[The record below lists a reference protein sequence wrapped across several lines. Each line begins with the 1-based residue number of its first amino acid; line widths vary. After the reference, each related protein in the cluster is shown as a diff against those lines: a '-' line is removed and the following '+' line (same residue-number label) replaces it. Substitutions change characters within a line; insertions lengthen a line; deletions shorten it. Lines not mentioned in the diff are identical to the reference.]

1 MYFGK
6 NRSAVRRNAVKQ
18 KHQYSEGE
26 MTEKM
31 NRNDEVLAGKQT
43 EKIIKDTTAVGVAGN
58 VVLSA
63 FKLIAGITGRSNAMI
78 SDAIHS
84 LSDVF
89 ATLIAYI
96 GLKISE
102 REPDKEHPYGH
113 ERLECIASM
122 LLAVILFG
130 TGISIGWECVQNIVS
145 GEYLANEEPGRIAL
159 AAAVISIVS
168 KEAMYHY
175 TLHQAKRIRSGAFE
189 ADAWHHRSDA
199 MSSVGA
205 LAGIGAARLG
215 FPVMDSVAG
224 LIICMVILYVA
235 AKIMIEAVRKM
246 LDTSAGEE
254 YEEELCSSVRAFAE
268 KNSIDTGIDSIV
280 TRTFGEKVYVD
291 MEISLDGNMSLKDA
305 HDISEKIHDHIEKTF
320 PEVKHVMVHINPSG
334 YSYSVRS

>member
-1 MYFGK
+1 MTK
-6 NRSAVRRNAVKQ
+6 LNRENEELTKQ
-18 KHQYSEGE
+18 
-26 MTEKM
+26 
-31 NRNDEVLAGKQT
+31 QT
-43 EKIIKDTTAVGVAGN
+43 KKIIRDTTTAGVAGN

-63 FKLIAGITGRSNAMI
+63 FKLIAGIIGRSNAMI
-78 SDAIHS
+78 SDAVHS

-89 ATLIAYI
+89 ATLIAFI

-130 TGISIGWECVQNIVS
+130 TGIGIGWDCLRNIVS
-145 GEYLANEEPGRIAL
+145 GSYLAGEEPGRIAL
-159 AAAVISIVS
+159 IAAIVSIVS

-175 TLHQAKRIRSGAFE
+175 TLYQARRIRSGAFE

-199 MSSVGA
+199 LSSVGA

-215 FPVMDSVAG
+215 FPIMDSIAG
-224 LIICMVILYVA
+224 LMICGVILYVA
-235 AKIMIEAVRKM
+235 VKILIEAMRKM

-254 YEEELCSSVRAFAE
+254 YEEKLCSSVMEFAGANGIE
-268 KNSIDTGIDSIV
+268 TGIDSLV

-305 HDISEKIHDHIEKTF
+305 HDISERIHDHIEKTF
-320 PEVKHVMVHINPSG
+320 PEIKHVMVHMNPSG
-334 YSYSVRS
+334 YSYAVRN